1 MLASAHGRSIP
12 GFHARTRAVCVEL
25 GRVTGARSMQYRMVA
40 LIAQSIGLDAAA
52 ADAAVALAIEQ
63 KWLVRSGER
72 PHTIRLTDEGRHL
85 TIINGDG

>member
-1 MLASAHGRSIP
+1 
-12 GFHARTRAVCVEL
+12 
-25 GRVTGARSMQYRMVA
+25 MQCRLVA
-40 LIAQSIGLDAAA
+40 PIAQSIGLDAAA

-85 TIINGDG
+85 AIINGYS

>member
-1 MLASAHGRSIP
+1 
-12 GFHARTRAVCVEL
+12 
-25 GRVTGARSMQYRMVA
+25 MVA

-63 KWLVRSGER
+63 KWLVRSGEF

-85 TIINGDG
+85 TIINGYG

>member
-1 MLASAHGRSIP
+1 MAEASQA
-12 GFHARTRAVCVEL
+12 FTRARALCVEL
-25 GRVTGARSMQYRMVA
+25 ARVTGARPMQYRMVA
-40 LIAQSIGLDAAA
+40 PIAQSIGLDAAA

-85 TIINGDG
+85 TIINGYGR

>member
-1 MLASAHGRSIP
+1 MAGASQA
-12 GFHARTRAVCVEL
+12 FTRARALCVEL
-25 GRVTGARSMQYRMVA
+25 ARVTGARPMQFRLVA
-40 LIAQSIGLDAAA
+40 PIAQSIGLDVAA

>member
-1 MLASAHGRSIP
+1 MAGASQA
-12 GFHARTRAVCVEL
+12 FTRARALCVEL
-25 GRVTGARSMQYRMVA
+25 ARVTGARPMQYRLVA
-40 LIAQSIGLDAAA
+40 PIAQSIGLNVAA

-85 TIINGDG
+85 TIINGYG

>member
-1 MLASAHGRSIP
+1 MAGASQA
-12 GFHARTRAVCVEL
+12 FTRARALCVEL
-25 GRVTGARSMQYRMVA
+25 ARVTGARPMQYRLVA
-40 LIAQSIGLDAAA
+40 PIAQSIGLDVAA

>member
-1 MLASAHGRSIP
+1 MAGASQA
-12 GFHARTRAVCVEL
+12 FTRARALCVEL
-25 GRVTGARSMQYRMVA
+25 ARVTGARPMQFRLVA
-40 LIAQSIGLDAAA
+40 PIAQSIGLDVAA

-85 TIINGDG
+85 TIINGYG

>member
-1 MLASAHGRSIP
+1 MAGASQA
-12 GFHARTRAVCVEL
+12 FTRARALCVEL
-25 GRVTGARSMQYRMVA
+25 ARVTGARPMQYRLVA
-40 LIAQSIGLDAAA
+40 PIAQSIGLDVAA

-85 TIINGDG
+85 TIINGYG